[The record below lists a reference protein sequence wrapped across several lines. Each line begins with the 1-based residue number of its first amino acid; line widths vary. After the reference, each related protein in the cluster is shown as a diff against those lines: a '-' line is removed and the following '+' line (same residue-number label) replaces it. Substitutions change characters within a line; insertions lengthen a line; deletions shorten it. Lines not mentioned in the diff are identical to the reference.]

1 MNKLIHF
8 FTLLVFNITFISFEM
23 MAQSDVP
30 NNKQNKKELDSLWL
44 VYNSAEKLELEDTT
58 KINTL
63 LTISEVYIKNKNDS
77 SKNLAELAIQKS
89 KENLYFKGRA
99 KALRLVGFYHQ
110 YKNNYD
116 SAIHFFKISA
126 DVYQEIGDS
135 VEYSFVLNNLAG
147 IYYVQGNY
155 QRALENLLTVI
166 GIQQRYDKKLQVAR
180 ALNNMALIYKKNNKY
195 EKAIQM
201 HKQAI
206 TMKQKLND
214 STGIAT
220 GYLNIGS
227 VYLELKDY
235 NEASVYFKKGL
246 PIAIQLKDNMLLCQY
261 YINLGMS
268 LVKTDSIK
276 TNQTKEKILFYFD
289 KAEQIAH
296 KLQDRHLWFYINFGK
311 AEYYYDNKNY
321 KRSEFFA
328 KNALD
333 LARQI
338 GLRHN
343 LGNVYRLLA
352 NIYQQKSEFELAASY
367 FEKYVIL
374 DDSLKNDQNVNETKR
389 LQAIFESERQEQI
402 ISVLREQ
409 KKLHESEIERKE
421 NWNYSLATV
430 VILLLV
436 IAILVFIQ
444 KRDRDNQNKEILEKS
459 TEISQQKEEITQ
471 QNTQLKETFSR
482 LSILSEIGRKITA
495 TMDENALISIIKESI
510 EHIMPVDGFGIGI
523 YNPRSQAIEYNNFIE
538 KNEIL
543 PFHIESATEDTKS
556 ISVQSFLEDKEY
568 FIIDVKKEYF
578 QKNKKY
584 ISPLIGEIPQTA
596 FFIPLRIRE
605 RPIGVMTIQSFDKN
619 PYTEDNLALLRNLA
633 TYVSIAVANANA
645 YKLIRDK
652 NQNILDSMRYAKTI
666 QGVLTPTEKAILN
679 QFSDYCLI
687 YSPKDIVSGDFYW
700 LTKVNGYT
708 FIAVVDCT
716 GHGIPG
722 AFMSM
727 IGNMLLDELIN
738 QEKHMQP
745 SKILKLMHE
754 RIRKLLKQDAKSK
767 NSSKINKDGMDMILC
782 RIERR
787 TSALYE
793 VAYAGAKRPLWYSE
807 PSHTKIQ
814 EIGATR
820 SSIGGK
826 QREEKRLFEENIIQ
840 LPIGSSLYL
849 TTDGFADQNSPQ
861 AERIGSYNLKL
872 FLNTIL
878 DKNMAT
884 QQDLLIDFL
893 EAHKKDA
900 DQRDDI
906 TFWGVKLD

>member
-1 MNKLIHF
+1 MYRLTHF
-8 FTLLVFNITFISFEM
+8 SILLVISISIISFEI
-23 MAQSDVP
+23 MAQSDVSKII
-30 NNKQNKKELDSLWL
+30 KQKHVSDSLWKI
-44 VYNSAEKLELEDTT
+44 YINSEKAEDTT
-58 KINTL
+58 QINAL
-63 LTISEVYIKNKNDS
+63 LEIASHYSNIKNDS
-77 SKNLAELAIQKS
+77 ILVLTESAIQQS
-89 KENLYFKGRA
+89 KEILYFKGTA
-99 KALRLVGFYHQ
+99 KALRIIGFYHQ
-110 YKNNYD
+110 GKNNYD
-116 SAIHFFKISA
+116 SAVHYFKTSA
-126 DVYQEIGDS
+126 DIYQDIGDS
-135 VEYSFVLNNLAG
+135 VAYSLVLNNLAG
-147 IYYVQGNY
+147 IYYIQGNY
-155 QRALENLLTVI
+155 SRALENLLI
-166 GIQQRYDKKLQVAR
+166 SLRIQQCYEDKLQISR
-180 ALNNMALIYKKNNKY
+180 SLNNMALIYKKNNQY
-195 EKAIQM
+195 EKSIQM

-206 TMKQKLND
+206 IMKEKLND
-214 STGIAT
+214 SLGIAT
-220 GYLNIGS
+220 SYLNIGS
-227 VYLELKDY
+227 VYLEQTDY
-235 NEASVYFKKGL
+235 QKANVYFEKGL
-246 PIAIQLKDNMLLCQY
+246 PMALKTDNDILICQY

-268 LVKTDSIK
+268 LIKTDSLK
-276 TNQTKEKILFYFD
+276 NNTNKYKILLYFD
-289 KAEQIAH
+289 KAEIIAQ
-296 KLQDRHLWFYINFGK
+296 KIKDKHLLFYISFGRGQ
-311 AEYYYDNKNY
+311 YFLYDKNY
-321 KRSEFFA
+321 IKAVAFA
-328 KNALD
+328 ENALQ
-333 LARQI
+333 LAQET
-338 GLRHN
+338 GLRKN
-343 LGNVYRLLA
+343 IAEIYRLLA
-352 NIYQQKSEFELAASY
+352 TIYQLKNKFELSAHY
-367 FEKYVIL
+367 LGKYINL
-374 DDSLKNDQNVNETKR
+374 DDSLKKEESLNETKR
-389 LQAIFESERQEQI
+389 LQAVFESERQEQV

-409 KKLHESEIERKE
+409 KKLQESEIERKE
-421 NWNYSLATV
+421 IWNYSLASGTV
-430 VILLLV
+430 LLLV

-471 QNTQLKETFSR
+471 QNNQLKETFSR

-523 YNPRSQAIEYNNFIE
+523 YNSRSQAIEYNNFIE
-538 KNEIL
+538 KDHIL
-543 PFHIESATEDTKS
+543 PFHIESATEGTKS
-556 ISVQSFLEDKEY
+556 LSVQSFLEDKEV
-568 FIIDVKKEYF
+568 FVVDVKKEYF
-578 QKNKKY
+578 QKNKTH
-584 ISPLIGEIPQTA
+584 ISPLIGEVPQAA

-605 RPIGVMTIQSFDKN
+605 RPIGVMTIQSFEKN